1 MSPEN
6 RSFTAIAPYYDLLMR
21 DVPYRGWV
29 EYLHQLL
36 EARGFNPH
44 RILDLACGTGSVAEI
59 LAVQGFEVVGVDIST
74 PMVERAR
81 KKAVEKGL
89 SIEYYV
95 QDAAE
100 LQIPGLRFDLCTS
113 FFDSLNY
120 IHEPSKLQI
129 ALMRVYDHLRPGGL
143 FIFDVNSVF
152 ALEGGFFDQDN
163 TASNAR
169 LRYVWRSEYDPKSHL
184 CTVNMRFFLR
194 GRDGI
199 DREFR
204 ETHVQFAYEDEEL
217 RHMLTSAGFYRIET
231 YNAYSLLPVRPTSDR
246 IFFIAERPA

>member
-1 MSPEN
+1 MTLN
-6 RSFTAIAPYYDLLMR
+6 DASFRAIAPYYDLLMR
-21 DVPYRGWV
+21 DVPYKGWV

-36 EARGFNPH
+36 DEREFRPR

-59 LAVQGFEVVGVDIST
+59 LAAQGYEVVGVDLSE
-74 PMVERAR
+74 PMIERAR
-81 KKAVEKGL
+81 KKAEDRGFR
-89 SIEYYV
+89 IRYYA

-100 LQIPGLRFDLCTS
+100 LRIPEEPFDLCVS

-120 IHEPSKLQI
+120 IVEPPRLETAI
-129 ALMRVYDHLRPGGL
+129 ARVYEHLRPGGL

-163 TASNAR
+163 THTHAR
-169 LRYVWRSEYDPKSHL
+169 LRYVWRSGYDPKSRL

-194 GRDGI
+194 GRDGV
-199 DREFR
+199 DQEFR

-217 RHMLTSAGFYRIET
+217 REMLRSAGFFRVQA
-231 YNAYSLLPVRPTSDR
+231 YNAYSMLPVRPTSDR
-246 IFFIAERPA
+246 IFFVAERPA